1 MFFLWKTVV
10 NYLYRIHPILK
21 RGSSINEIRIA
32 ISFISASYTLN
43 MPYVYNSVELFKW
56 VNVYHLIIIN
66 VTDVE
71 DNRKCAFA

>member
-10 NYLYRIHPILK
+10 NYLNRIHPILK